1 MQYNLNL
8 WPNRRNFRVLYDAYS
23 ATGQIPS
30 STERISSFPCFSK
43 GRQNSTLI
51 HSIKTPIGS
60 EVASL
65 NEPDAVMRRRN
76 SIVSQEAYDAIIAS
90 SHNSVGLV
98 LCCSVLTE
106 ESYVFFVQKLNILC
120 KLAQCYYTNKS
131 LFPTFQSML
140 FFAIIN
146 AWRFNN

>member
-8 WPNRRNFRVLYDAYS
+8 WPKRRNFRVLYDGYS

-30 STERISSFPCFSK
+30 STERISSFPCFSR
-43 GRQNSTLI
+43 GRQNSALI

-65 NEPDAVMRRRN
+65 NEPAAVMRRRN
-76 SIVSQEAYDAIIAS
+76 SIVSQEAYDAIAS
-90 SHNSVGLV
+90 SNNSVGLV
-98 LCCSVLTE
+98 LCSSMLTE
-106 ESYVFFVQKLNILC
+106 ESCVVFVQKINILC
-120 KLAQCYYTNKS
+120 KLAQCYYSNKS

-140 FFAIIN
+140 CFAISN